1 MNIYI
6 LICGLIFAILAVFVY
21 GKNRFKA
28 GYNKAVLEQKQA
40 AEKDRQIYEKNYNN
54 AFNSNCDDRSEWVRN
69 FTDKEQ

>member
-6 LICGLIFAILAVFVY
+6 LFCGLILAILAVFLY
-21 GKNRFKA
+21 GKSRFKA

-40 AEKDRQIYEKNYNN
+40 AEKERQAYEKNFNN
-54 AFNSNCDDRSEWVRN
+54 AFNSDSGERSEWVRN